1 MRAISLGA
9 LATLIVVVPAT
20 VSAEVETSEHGFVA
34 TNTADI
40 AAPPGEVW
48 NALIDPARYWNAEH
62 SWFGDAGNFSL
73 DPVVGGCFCEA
84 SEQGSVE
91 HQRVVM
97 AMPDRLLR
105 LSGALGPLQSEAL
118 AATLTWDLAAT
129 PEGTRI
135 TQTYVVGGH
144 MRFPIDQIAPAV
156 DGVVREQ
163 LERLAALF
171 DQPTE

>member
-1 MRAISLGA
+1 MRVWAIAAMVGLA
-9 LATLIVVVPAT
+9 LAVP
-20 VSAEVETSEHGFVA
+20 VKAEVETSDHGFVA

-62 SWFGDAGNFSL
+62 SWFGDAANFSL
-73 DPVVGGCFCEA
+73 EPVAGGCFCET

-144 MRFPIDQIAPAV
+144 MRFPVDQIAPAV